1 MEARTKSS
9 AVGPS
14 RCVEYTVTP
23 GMDSIRSHLK
33 PLHCYS
39 FDFAADQIICQFKGT
54 ELADA
59 LADDEATTFQ
69 VLRAKAVTMTFPEA
83 VSPVDFSRFNVTIK
97 HVQEVNWCVLM
108 KTDVDMTYALEDV
121 AKCGT
126 LRLSVNVVD
135 TMMAPLGHATT
146 PAISPDV
153 SPKRKAAEPPAGAAK
168 SPTKVA
174 KMTPSSK
181 GALATKMPVFKE
193 GNMWGGEVENKL
205 MQHVAT
211 FHRVGI
217 KVVPLKLV
225 TGRAGYTNPA
235 SRKCNDALQALQ
247 SYDAV
252 KVSKTG
258 KDNMI
263 AFTANGVVKMGKAAE
278 RVQTN
283 EEAKRGIMAILQTT
297 KTKQIFEILA
307 DGENHEIDLVGNMVG
322 NTNTNSPAFAA
333 ARKELKDFGLLE
345 NGLIVPSK
353 KVLRLLDTC
362 FPEGRPPITGAV
374 KVNKTA
380 SKGPPVKPDP
390 KDVIDVESGSE
401 GEVPKI
407 KNGKTT
413 LKDEE
418 QVEESTLKDEEQ
430 VEESTV
436 KDKVQ
441 VEESTLKDEEQV
453 EESTVKDK
461 VQADESDEDVDSD
474 VAVKGGIQPE
484 SDEEERAGGEES
496 EHAEKDKEEEKD
508 SGEKENEEDED
519 SEYEF

>member
-1 MEARTKSS
+1 
-9 AVGPS
+9 
-14 RCVEYTVTP
+14 
-23 GMDSIRSHLK
+23 MDSIRSHLK

-39 FDFAADQIICQFKGT
+39 FDFAADQIICQFNGAA
-54 ELADA
+54 LADA

-83 VSPVDFSRFNVTIK
+83 VTPVDFSRYNVTIK
-97 HVQEVNWCVLM
+97 HVQEVNWCVMM

-126 LRLSVNVVD
+126 LRLSVKVVD

-153 SPKRKAAEPPAGAAK
+153 SPKRKAAEAPAGAAK
-168 SPTKVA
+168 SPAKIA

-181 GALATKMPVFKE
+181 GALATKTPAAKMTPSSKGTLVTKMPVFKE
-193 GNMWGGEVENKL
+193 SNMWGGEVENKL
-205 MQHVAT
+205 MQHVAA

-217 KVVPLKLV
+217 EVVPLKLV

-247 SYDAV
+247 SSDAV

-258 KDNMI
+258 KENMI

-307 DGENHEIDLVGNMVG
+307 DGENHEMDLVGSMVG

-333 ARKELKDFGLLE
+333 AQKELKYCGLLE
-345 NGLIVPSK
+345 YGLIAPST

-362 FPEGRPPITGAV
+362 FPEGRRPITGVV
-374 KVNKTA
+374 KVNKKA

-413 LKDEE
+413 LKDEV
-418 QVEESTLKDEEQ
+418 QA
-430 VEESTV
+430 EESTV
-436 KDKVQ
+436 KDEAQAEESTVKDEVQ
-441 VEESTLKDEEQV
+441 VEESTLKD
-453 EESTVKDK
+453 K
-461 VQADESDEDVDSD
+461 VQVDESDEDVDSD

-496 EHAEKDKEEEKD
+496 EHAEKDKEEEND
-508 SGEKENEEDED
+508 SGEKENEEDE
-519 SEYEF
+519 EYEF